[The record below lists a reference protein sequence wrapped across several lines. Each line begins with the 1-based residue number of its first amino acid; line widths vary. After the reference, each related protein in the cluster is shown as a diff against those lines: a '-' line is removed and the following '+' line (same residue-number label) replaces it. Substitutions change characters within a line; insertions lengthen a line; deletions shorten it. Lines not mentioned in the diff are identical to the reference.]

1 MTKNSKCTLV
11 LSSNFKKQCKKVAKQ
26 GKDLDK
32 IDEVIDKLAKYE
44 TLEPKYRDHNLINDK
59 YYKNCRECHIEP
71 DLLLVYQ
78 YEDNKLNLLLIA
90 IGSHSEVF
98 K

>member
-1 MTKNSKCTLV
+1 MTNIKCTLV
-11 LSSNFKKQCKKVAKQ
+11 LSSNFKKQYKKVVKQ

-32 IDEVIDKLAKYE
+32 IDEVIDKLAHFE
-44 TLEPKYRDHNLINDK
+44 VLDPKYRDHNLINDK
-59 YYKNCRECHIEP
+59 YYKNCRECHIES
-71 DLLLVYQ
+71 DWLLIYQ

-90 IGSHSEVF
+90 TGSHSELF

>member
-1 MTKNSKCTLV
+1 MTNKRCTLI
-11 LSSNFKKQCKKVAKQ
+11 LSTNFKKQYKKVAKQ
-26 GKDLDK
+26 GRDLDK
-32 IDEVIDKLAKYE
+32 IDKVIDRLACFE

-71 DLLLVYQ
+71 DWLLVYQ

-90 IGSHSEVF
+90 TGSHSEIF

>member
-1 MTKNSKCTLV
+1 MKNKKCILV
-11 LSSNFKKQCKKVAKQ
+11 LSSNFKKQYKKAGKQ

-32 IDEVIDKLAKYE
+32 INKIIDKLARFE
-44 TLEPKYRDHNLINDK
+44 VLDSKYRDHNLINDK

-71 DLLLVYQ
+71 DWLLIYQ
-78 YEDNKLNLLLIA
+78 YEDNKLILLLIVS
-90 IGSHSEVF
+90 GSHSELF